1 MIVMILKIVLA
12 FFLPPAAAF
21 WQARLGLQ
29 FWINLVLTI
38 IGWLP
43 GIIHAL
49 WLILRNRPK
58 KTEPSKG
65 SPSPAK
71 G

>member
-1 MIVMILKIVLA
+1 MIVLILKIIVA

-49 WLILRNRPK
+49 WLILRNRSK
-58 KTEPSKG
+58 EAAPSKE
-65 SPSPAK
+65 SS
-71 G
+71 